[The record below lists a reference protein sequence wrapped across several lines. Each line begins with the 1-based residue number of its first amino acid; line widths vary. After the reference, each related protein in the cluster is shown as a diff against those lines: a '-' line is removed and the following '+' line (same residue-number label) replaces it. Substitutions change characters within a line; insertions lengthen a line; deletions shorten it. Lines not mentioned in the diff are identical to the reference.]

1 VNPVVLFLVVVLT
14 LSLGVAWVWWRVL
27 KRTGE
32 STASAPEEDLVGSN
46 VAVYRDQLAE
56 LERDWQQGVLNE
68 AEYTSARDEL
78 SRRLLEDA
86 QLGADSGSRQ
96 SSRARAAAGAAAP
109 SPRARRWL
117 AIGLAFYIPLAGLGL
132 YGWLGQPLALDPV
145 ALSQG
150 GPDHAVDPAK
160 LTEMVAMLEQRLTDE
175 PQQVDGWLMLAR
187 VQRARERFDASA
199 QAFARA
205 LSLSA
210 NEDVAIERAE
220 VLARGRGSFE
230 GEPWQI
236 IQGVLKA
243 DPDHEGARLLAG
255 SAAYSEGRY
264 AAALMHWKRVQSRM
278 AAGAPDKAELDDAI
292 AQAEARLSAE
302 AGTNTGGLMPQQAAG
317 RAPAAPV
324 AQGAGAT
331 AGPGLSSVPGA
342 AAARITGRVVLAPG
356 LSTQVSPGDTVFI
369 YATPAQG
376 SRMPL
381 AIVRTTVGQL
391 PFNFVL
397 DESTAMNPQASLAG
411 QTQVTLRAR
420 ISSTGDALSK
430 PGDLGAMKTPVS
442 VGTTGVELKIE
453 GPMP

>member
-1 VNPVVLFLVVVLT
+1 MNPVVLFLVMVLT
-14 LSLGVAWVWWRVL
+14 LSVGVAWVWWRAL
-27 KRTGE
+27 KRAAE
-32 STASAPEEDLVGSN
+32 SAVESPEGDQVGSN
-46 VAVYRDQLAE
+46 VAVYREQLAE
-56 LERDWQQGVLNE
+56 LERDWQQGLLTEPEV
-68 AEYTSARDEL
+68 TSARDEL

-86 QLGADSGSRQ
+86 QLAADTGSRL
-96 SSRARAAAGAAAP
+96 SSRARTAAVAAAP
-109 SPRARRWL
+109 STRSRRWL
-117 AIGLAFYIPLAGLGL
+117 ALGLALYLPLAGLGL

-150 GPDHAVDPAK
+150 EPDHTVDPAK
-160 LTEMVAMLEQRLTDE
+160 LTEMVAKLEQRLTEE
-175 PQQVDGWLMLAR
+175 PQQLDGWLMLAR
-187 VQRARERFDASA
+187 VQRVRERFDESA

-210 NEDVAIERAE
+210 NDDVAIERAE
-220 VLARGRGSFE
+220 VLARGRGGFE

-264 AAALMHWKRVQSRM
+264 AVALMHWKRVQSRM

-292 AQAEARLSAE
+292 AQAESRLGAQ
-302 AGTNTGGLMPQQAAG
+302 AGGKAGGPIPNQALSGAAG
-317 RAPAAPV
+317 APAAQGGASSGQV
-324 AQGAGAT
+324 A
-331 AGPGLSSVPGA
+331 SSVPGVVS
-342 AAARITGRVVLAPG
+342 ARITGRVVLAPG
-356 LSTQVSPGDTVFI
+356 LMSKVSPGDTVFI

-381 AIVRTTVGQL
+381 AIVRTTVAQL

-430 PGDLGAMKTPVS
+430 PGDLGVMKTPVS
-442 VGTTGVELKIE
+442 VGASGVELKIE